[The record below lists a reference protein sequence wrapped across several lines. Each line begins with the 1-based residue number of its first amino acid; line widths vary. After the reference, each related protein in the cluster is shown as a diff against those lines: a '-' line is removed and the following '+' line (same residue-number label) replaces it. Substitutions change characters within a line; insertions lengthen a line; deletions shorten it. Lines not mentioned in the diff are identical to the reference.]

1 MAGLSPGLAALICAL
16 RECLGHRARWV
27 PAVGVGGAVPA
38 LTRAVVFPRG
48 AGCRPGSRRHA
59 GAAAGGVPQVGPGL
73 GSWGPGLGSWCS
85 GLGSGGRSAGV
96 WGLGDVVLGFGV
108 FGGVLLSFGVWGARL
123 WGLGM

>member
-27 PAVGVGGAVPA
+27 PVVGAGGAVPA

-73 GSWGPGLGSWCS
+73 GSWGPGLGS
-85 GLGSGGRSAGV
+85 GGRSAGV
-96 WGLGDVVLGFGV
+96 WGLGDVVLGIGV

>member
-1 MAGLSPGLAALICAL
+1 MAGFSPGLAALLCAL

-27 PAVGVGGAVPA
+27 PVVGAGGAVPA

-73 GSWGPGLGSWCS
+73 GS
-85 GLGSGGRSAGV
+85 GGRSAGV
-96 WGLGDVVLGFGV
+96 WGLGDVVLGIGV